1 MGVNNPVPSN
11 TPNLILANARVLTL
25 EAAQPSADTIV
36 VENGRIA
43 WLGERHRLS
52 PAMLASANV
61 IDCGGQAVVPGFI
74 DAHCH
79 ILAYAASLLAV
90 DCSPDAVSCIDDIL
104 RAIRRQAER
113 TPPGEWIRAVGY
125 SDFDLREKRHPTRH
139 ELDRAAPDNPVR
151 LNHRSGHAC
160 VLNSL
165 ALERVG
171 IAADSEEPP
180 GGTIARDLDTGAPN
194 GVLLDMDAWLD
205 ERIPRLCDAELRHG
219 LSRASREFLAQGVTT
234 AQDATHS
241 NNLDRWDTL
250 RRMKA
255 DGVFVPSL
263 SVMPAATRLHEF
275 AGAGTGTG
283 AGLKCGGGDDLST
296 LGHAKIM
303 LTCASGSLHPSA
315 DDLREL
321 VAAAH
326 AHGFP
331 VAIHAVEAEEVIA
344 AANALQANKAS
355 GLRDRIEHASE
366 CPPAALDALLR
377 ARPVVVSQ
385 PLFLQDSGARYISE
399 FGADAKWLYR
409 FKTLSDAGIT
419 LAASS
424 DAPVSA
430 PSPLAGICAAIT
442 RQAESGE
449 VVGEEE
455 RLTAMQALEMHSKS
469 AAYAVC
475 AEDMAGTIAVGK
487 RADIAILSADPTGI
501 APERLPDVSV
511 TMTILNGEVVWQA

>member
-1 MGVNNPVPSN
+1 M
-11 TPNLILANARVLTL
+11 
-25 EAAQPSADTIV
+25 
-36 VENGRIA
+36 
-43 WLGERHRLS
+43 
-52 PAMLASANV
+52 
-61 IDCGGQAVVPGFI
+61 PGFI

-79 ILAYAASLLAV
+79 ILAYAASLLSV

-113 TPPGEWIRAVGY
+113 TPPGEWIRAAGY
-125 SDFDLREKRHPTRH
+125 SDFDLREKRHPMRH

-171 IAADSEEPP
+171 IAADTEEPP
-180 GGTIARDLDTGAPN
+180 GGTIARDLDTAAPN

-205 ERIPRLCDAELRHG
+205 ERIPRISDAALRNG

-234 AQDATHS
+234 AQDATHF

-283 AGLKCGGGDDLST
+283 TGAGLKFGDGDDLST

-303 LTCASGSLHPSA
+303 LTYASGRLHPSA

-331 VAIHAVEAEEVIA
+331 VAIHAVESEEVIA
-344 AANALQANKAS
+344 AADVLQANKAS
-355 GLRDRIEHASE
+355 ELRDRIEHASE

-385 PLFLQDSGARYISE
+385 PRFLQDSGARYISE
-399 FGADAKWLYR
+399 FGAEAKSLYR
-409 FKTLSDAGIT
+409 FKTLSEAGIT

-430 PSPLAGICAAIT
+430 PSPLGGIQAAVT
-442 RQAESGE
+442 RRASSGE
-449 VVGEEE
+449 IVGADE
-455 RLTAMQALEMHSKS
+455 RLTAMQSLGMQTTA
-469 AAYAVC
+469 AAYAMHK
-475 AEDMAGTIAVGK
+475 EDEIGSIAPGK
-487 RADIAILSADPTGI
+487 RADFAVLSDDPTTV
-501 APERLPDVSV
+501 APEYLSGVRV
-511 TMTILNGEVVWQA
+511 TMTILGGRVVWQA